1 MINFK
6 KSDKPRCVSAEVMK
20 DIYEKIKTPYKH
32 GAVMKFERELC
43 DSPSIFRYGDR
54 WYMSFIKI
62 DKETKSSGYDS
73 HLAVSDDLIHWEYL
87 YKTLERSD
95 EDIWD
100 SKQIA
105 LYAALIDNDFY
116 GSYEITP
123 QEGVYYFAYLG
134 GALDGYETDPLSIG
148 LCRTED
154 VLDPSKYMRSP
165 TPIMAPSDPDGRPGE
180 TKTLYKSHMF
190 RDSAMTT
197 GYPFV
202 SAYNAKDFSDRESIY
217 LAVSNDGV
225 NWERYGDRAVI
236 WDDTPE
242 KKININGDPQIFRIG
257 DVYVMFYF
265 IATGGCT
272 YAYETF
278 ACSYDLENWT
288 KWDGEPLIKPEQE
301 WENLFAHKPCIVV
314 SGGVVYHFYCAVNDK
329 GERFIALAT
338 SEELG

>member
-1 MINFK
+1 MIGFK
-6 KSDKPRCVSAEVMK
+6 KSSARREVSADVMAY
-20 DIYEKIKTPYKH
+20 IYEKIKTPYKY
-32 GAVMKFERELC
+32 GAVMKFESELC
-43 DSPSIFRYGDR
+43 DSPSVFRYKDR

-62 DKETKSSGYDS
+62 DKDTKKSGYDS
-73 HLAVSDDLIHWEYL
+73 HLAVSDDLVHWEYL
-87 YKTLERSD
+87 YKTLERSE

-116 GSYEITP
+116 GSYEISP
-123 QEGVYYFAYLG
+123 LDGKYYFAYLG

-148 LCRTED
+148 LCYTED
-154 VLDPSKYMRSP
+154 VLDPKKYHRSAA
-165 TPIMAPSDPDGRPGE
+165 PIMAPTDKDSRAGE

-197 GYPFV
+197 GYPYV
-202 SAYNAKDFSDRESIY
+202 SAYNAKDFTDKESIF

-225 NWERYGDRAVI
+225 NWERYGDRAI
-236 WDDTPE
+236 IKDDTPDLR
-242 KKININGDPQIFRIG
+242 ININGDPQIFRIG

-278 ACSYDLENWT
+278 ACSYDLEHWT
-288 KWDGEPLIKPEQE
+288 KWDGEPLIKPEEE

-314 SGGVVYHFYCAVNDK
+314 KDGVVYHYYCAVNDH

-338 SEELG
+338 SEKIK